1 VGTGLLRWGRERWR
15 LATNCSGGRRDAAS
29 PRAQGRVTLQGGSP
43 CHAEHWLHVK
53 PKVTA
58 LAARWGGGHRRE
70 NPGCKLMNSI
80 RSYSVRSLRSKGEL
94 SLKIFPGSLRQRH
107 CRRAAWGESNR
118 SGPIRARDS
127 EVRMGLYVMVG
138 DGMDGK
144 VTDMQAWGDLR
155 ENQSRSGRGP
165 EGSGSAVFR
174 RSRSPHRSDDA
185 GKAKPGGAK
194 GGRKVDALNPDHGK
208 KTKQ

>member
-1 VGTGLLRWGRERWR
+1 
-15 LATNCSGGRRDAAS
+15 
-29 PRAQGRVTLQGGSP
+29 
-43 CHAEHWLHVK
+43 
-53 PKVTA
+53 
-58 LAARWGGGHRRE
+58 
-70 NPGCKLMNSI
+70 MNSI

-94 SLKIFPGSLRQRH
+94 SLKIFPGSPGQRH

-127 EVRMGLYVMVG
+127 EVRTGLYVMVG

-174 RSRSPHRSDDA
+174 RSRSPHKSDDA
-185 GKAKPGGAK
+185 GKAMAGSTTSSTAGDGSWRQWISGCECVCAAFCDAGANAK
-194 GGRKVDALNPDHGK
+194 DGAVARIISAGRMRTLRNVGFSAW
-208 KTKQ
+208 

>member
-1 VGTGLLRWGRERWR
+1 MTRRGLN
-15 LATNCSGGRRDAAS
+15 ADRDRGIQ
-29 PRAQGRVTLQGGSP
+29 RAQERVTLQGGSP

-70 NPGCKLMNSI
+70 NPVCKLMNSI
-80 RSYSVRSLRSKGEL
+80 RSYSVRSLRNNGEL
-94 SLKIFPGSLRQRH
+94 SLKIFPGSPGQRH
-107 CRRAAWGESNR
+107 CRRAVWGESNR

-127 EVRMGLYVMVG
+127 EVRTGLYVMVG

-144 VTDMQAWGDLR
+144 VTDMQAWGELR
-155 ENQSRSGRGP
+155 ENYAGHRGEP
-165 EGSGSAVFR
+165 WLAKGVVFW
-174 RSRSPHRSDDA
+174 RSRSPHRSDD
-185 GKAKPGGAK
+185 GGLAKPGGAK
-194 GGRKVDALNPDHGK
+194 GGRKVDAPNPDHGK

>member
-1 VGTGLLRWGRERWR
+1 M
-15 LATNCSGGRRDAAS
+15 
-29 PRAQGRVTLQGGSP
+29 RAQGRATLRGGSP
-43 CHAEHWLHVK
+43 RHAG
-53 PKVTA
+53 A
-58 LAARWGGGHRRE
+58 LAACKTEGHCVAARRGGGHPRE
-70 NPGCKLMNSI
+70 NPVRKMMNSI
-80 RSYSVRSLRSKGEL
+80 RFHRVTSLRDNGEVPP
-94 SLKIFPGSLRQRH
+94 KIFPGFQGRRHRALRD
-107 CRRAAWGESNR
+107 WGESNR

-194 GGRKVDALNPDHGK
+194 GGRKVDAPNPDHGK